1 MTSTSPL
8 DPTTA
13 STLPNFIR
21 SLGQAYGDK
30 PAVLR
35 GEEIL
40 TFREL
45 EARSAQMAAAL
56 LLRGVGKGT
65 KVGIIYSN
73 SPRWLVLWAAVTRIG
88 AIAVP
93 LSTFLKPPELAR
105 VIRHADLHAVVTQQ
119 RFLAQDFVH
128 NLEEAFPDLPQS
140 GPELQ
145 LIDAPFL
152 RWILVDTDKAPA
164 WAHTTDWLE
173 TSGEAG
179 AGMLA
184 AAEAEVFPEEPA
196 MMIYTSGQSADPKGV
211 VHSHANVTGKIHYLR
226 AMLGHRADNFN
237 LAVLPFFWV
246 GGLVMTFLTTLEIG
260 GTVRCPEGAAKPDV
274 GGLMDRAPLPG
285 LGMTETFGMYGWG
298 TEPPHPDRPICTPM
312 TFFDPEV
319 QTKIVD
325 DQGRAVGNHEVG
337 QMVVRGRGVTVGI
350 HKVARASVFDVDG
363 FYRTG
368 DRCEVEDGVVYFV
381 GRLGDMIKTSGANV
395 APAEVER
402 ELVALEGVAGAHVVG
417 IDDPGRGHIVGAAVV
432 PEEGAEL
439 DPQQILEYLKARL
452 SSYKVPRLLA
462 VVDGGEIPLTPSY
475 KINKPMLAQIIRDVG
490 TGPDDRPGERRPG
503 PD

>member
-1 MTSTSPL
+1 MTSPPPL

-13 STLPNFIR
+13 RTLPDFIR
-21 SLGQAYGDK
+21 SLGSAYGDK

-40 TFREL
+40 TFREI
-45 EARSAQMAAAL
+45 ETRSSELAASL

-105 VIRHADLHAVVTQQ
+105 IIRHADLHGVISQPS
-119 RFLAQDFVH
+119 FLAQDFVH
-128 NLEEAFPDLPQS
+128 NLEEAFPALLRS

-152 RWILVDTDKAPA
+152 RWILVDTDKAPG
-164 WAHTTDWLE
+164 WARARDWLE
-173 TSGEAG
+173 RSGEAG
-179 AGMLA
+179 AEMLT

-196 MMIYTSGQSADPKGV
+196 IMIYTSGQSADPKGV
-211 VHSHANVTGKIHYLR
+211 LHSHANVTGKIHYLR
-226 AMLGHRADNFN
+226 AMLGHRADSFN

-260 GTVRCPEGAAKPDV
+260 GTVRCPEGAATPDA
-274 GGLMDRAPLPG
+274 GGLMDRVPLPG

-319 QTKIVD
+319 QTKVVD
-325 DQGRAVGNHEVG
+325 DQGRAVGDHEVG
-337 QMVVRGRGVTVGI
+337 QMVVRGRGVTLGI
-350 HKVARASVFDVDG
+350 HKVPRASVFDADG

-368 DRCEVEDGVVYFV
+368 DRCEVEDGVVYFI

-402 ELVALEGVAGAHVVG
+402 ELVALEGVAGAYVVG
-417 IDDPGRGHIVGAAVV
+417 IEDRGRGHIVGAAVV
-432 PEEGAEL
+432 PEEGAEP
-439 DPQQILEYLKARL
+439 DPRHILEHLKTRL

-462 VVDGGEIPLTPSY
+462 IVDGGEIPFTPSY
-475 KINKPMLAQIIRDVG
+475 KVNKPVLAQMIRELG
-490 TGPDDRPGERRPG
+490 TGPRERHPL
-503 PD
+503 PE